1 MRQEIENNLIY
12 LLRQIKEVLDEE
24 MIEIWLECG
33 TLLGAVRDGKFIPW
47 EHDLDF
53 GVFREKFPYNLQ
65 ILIKEKLSER
75 GFKVV
80 IYKNHMNISISKSVG
95 IWADINYYDI
105 INENAIVPHRK
116 PINVIGKLLSIFYNS
131 LLTSYYHITSYKH
144 ENSFTKYLLGII
156 VRMFFISIS
165 HILPTLL
172 RQRLA
177 EYIYSVY
184 KKIGSKDVYWVVPI
198 HYLTNLSKIK
208 FYGKE
213 FKIPFKVDDY
223 LSYRYGKD
231 WKIPKKDWVTERDDG
246 AVLSIKI

>member
-1 MRQEIENNLIY
+1 MNPKQEKNLVY
-12 LLRQIKEVLDEE
+12 LLWQIKEVLDEE
-24 MIEIWLECG
+24 AIEFWLECG

-80 IYKNHMNISISKSVG
+80 IHKNHMNISISKSEG

-105 INENAIVPHRK
+105 INENAIAPHRK
-116 PINVIGKLLSIFYNS
+116 PRNLLGKLVFKFYTALLDPYNHKINFKKSCGTFISSIFILISRALPS
-131 LLTSYYHITSYKH
+131 LLRKQITKIV
-144 ENSFTKYLLGII
+144 FII
-156 VRMFFISIS
+156 Y
-165 HILPTLL
+165 
-172 RQRLA
+172 
-177 EYIYSVY
+177 E
-184 KKIGSKDVYWVVPI
+184 KIGLKDVWWIVPS
-198 HYLTNLSKIK
+198 HYLTSLSTIK

-223 LSYRYGKD
+223 LVYRYGRN
-231 WKIPKKDWVTERDDG
+231 WRIPKKDWVTERDDG
-246 AVLSIKI
+246 AVLKY